1 MNPGIAAVSSPKL
14 DPSGTLVPDP
24 ILAQGDPAGFA
35 PFPSAPDPLPPA
47 PDPLPP
53 VPVELTA
60 TPSKELGDLWNMY
73 RFWRKGM
80 A

>member
-24 ILAQGDPAGFA
+24 ILAQGDPAGFS

-47 PDPLPP
+47 P
-53 VPVELTA
+53 VELTA
-60 TPSKELGDLWNMY
+60 APSKQLGDLWNMY

>member
-35 PFPSAPDPLPPA
+35 PFPSAPDPLPP
-47 PDPLPP
+47 

>member
-1 MNPGIAAVSSPKL
+1 MSPGNAAVSSL
-14 DPSGTLVPDP
+14 DLAPSGFFRQDS
-24 ILAQGDPAGFA
+24 ILAASEPAGFKSLVSESYDRQ
-35 PFPSAPDPLPPA
+35 PTPDPDPPA
-47 PDPLPP
+47 PMVLR
-53 VPVELTA
+53 A